1 MLPNKCDR
9 YSFAKV
15 NSTLCVIWLLFLPAF
30 LCAQELSPIV
40 KYNPSTYNAGNQ
52 NWMISQDSQRFMFFA
67 NNDGLLEFNG
77 SAWTLYPSP
86 NETII
91 RSVKVVGDRIYTG
104 CYMEFGYW
112 TRETNNHLK
121 YTSLSKKIKNKIV
134 DDEQFWNIFSYE
146 QWMIFQSLDQ
156 IHIYDT
162 KTDRFSV
169 VTPKNSILKSFQA
182 NNSIYYQVAN
192 EGLFEIE
199 NGKAKLVSNQPLAL
213 NNKIVAIFAIE
224 DGLLLQTQHNGF
236 FTYINGSFAPFFSD
250 VDDQIGTGSVYS
262 CHQLSDKGFAIG
274 TVSNGVFIL
283 SATGNLKY
291 HITQDKG
298 LSNNTI
304 LSVFEDV
311 DENLW
316 IGLDNG
322 INCLNLKSPIRSYS
336 DKTGFLGTV
345 YASLLHNGKLYIGTN
360 QGLFYKTYDSND
372 SFKFIANTKG
382 QVWSLFEFQGTIFCG
397 HDSGTFIVND
407 AIATSIFSASG
418 TWGFV
423 KVPGKYDLLLQGNYY
438 GISVLEKVNGQWK
451 FRNKISKFD
460 YSAKHFEISNS
471 RDVYISHEYKGVFRF
486 KLDENFRAC
495 SALTVLKTPKKGKN
509 ASLIKF
515 DKNIYYASKEGI
527 YVLDPAKK
535 EFRRD
540 TKLSSIFEKD
550 EYTSGKLIADNS
562 SKLWLFSKNY
572 IHYFT
577 LSKIGN
583 ELKKN
588 TIPIPLSLTGSML
601 GYENV
606 TRLSSSIYLIG
617 TTDGYYTINLN
628 DLRFKSNSVFITN
641 VAINKL
647 DEKMISCPVR
657 ERGEFDHDENSII
670 LNYTV
675 PEYNKYIYT
684 EYQYMLEGLQEK
696 WSDWSAKT
704 SANFKN
710 LPPGD
715 YVFKVRA
722 KIANSNPK
730 NMASYSFTIC
740 KPWYATTLALVIYL
754 ILAILLAVYIHKA
767 YKEYYRKKE
776 QKLIEENN
784 LLLEIKELE
793 NEQQIMK
800 LRNEQLSSDV
810 DSKNR
815 ELAVST
821 MGLMKKNE
829 LLSLIKDDLKRTGTD
844 SDEKSIKSVI
854 NTINKSISEDNS
866 WTIFKEAFNTADN
879 DFLKKIKQAHPSLT
893 PNDLRLCA
901 YLRLNLSSKEIAP
914 LLNISVRSVEVK
926 RYRLRK
932 KMDLPHETGVVEY
945 ILSI

>member
-1 MLPNKCDR
+1 MKIK
-9 YSFAKV
+9 FA
-15 NSTLCVIWLLFLPAF
+15 LIWLLLTPTLFF
-30 LCAQELSPIV
+30 AQELAPIV
-40 KYNPSTYNAGNQ
+40 KYPPATYNAGNQ
-52 NWMISQDSQRFMFFA
+52 NWMISQDNQRFMFFA
-67 NNDGLLEFNG
+67 NNEGLLEFNG

-112 TRETNNHLK
+112 TRDVNNQLK
-121 YTSLSKKIKNKIV
+121 YKSLSSKIKNRIV

-162 KTDRFSV
+162 KSGNFTAI
-169 VTPKNSILKSFQA
+169 TPKHRILKSFQA
-182 NNSIYYQVAN
+182 NNSIYYQVAD
-192 EGLFEIE
+192 EGLYEIE
-199 NGKAKLVSNQPLAL
+199 NGRAKLVSNQPVAVQ
-213 NNKIVAIFAIE
+213 NKIVAIFSAD
-224 DGLLLQTQHNGF
+224 DGLLLQTQNNGI
-236 FTYINGSFAPFFSD
+236 FTLINGNFAPFFSD
-250 VDDQIGTGSVYS
+250 VDDQITTSSVYS
-262 CHQLSDKGFAIG
+262 CQQLSDKGFAIG
-274 TVSNGVFIL
+274 TISNGVFIL
-283 SATGNLKY
+283 SATGKLRY

-298 LSNNTI
+298 LSNNTV
-304 LSVFEDV
+304 LSVFEDA

-322 INCLNLKSPIRSYS
+322 INCINLQSPIRSYS
-336 DKTGFLGTV
+336 DKTGSLGTV
-345 YASLLHNGKLYIGTN
+345 YASLLRNGKLYIGTN
-360 QGLFYKTYDSND
+360 QGLFVKPYNTNEP
-372 SFKFIANTKG
+372 FRFVPNTKG
-382 QVWSLFEFQGTIFCG
+382 QVWSLFEYQGTIFCG
-397 HDSGTFIVND
+397 HDSGTFVVVD
-407 AIATSIFSASG
+407 ANAVPIFSASG

-423 KVPGKYDLLLQGNYY
+423 KIPGHPNLLLQGNYY
-438 GISVLEKVNGQWK
+438 GISVLENVNGFWK

-460 YSAKHFEISNS
+460 YSAKHFEISS
-471 RDVYISHEYKGVFRF
+471 VRDVYISHEYKGVFRF
-486 KLDENFRAC
+486 HLDKDYRNC

-515 DKNIYYASKEGI
+515 DKTIYYASKEGI
-527 YVLDPAKK
+527 FVLDDAKK
-535 EFRRD
+535 TFTRD
-540 TKLSSIFEKD
+540 QKLSAVFEKD
-550 EYTSGKLIADNS
+550 EYTSGKLIADS
-562 SKLWLFSKNY
+562 SNKLWLFSKNY

-577 LSKIGN
+577 PSKIGN

-606 TRLSSSIYLIG
+606 TRLSNSIFLIG

-628 DLRFKSNSVFITN
+628 DLRFKSNSVSITS
-641 VAINKL
+641 VSINKL
-647 DEKMISCPVR
+647 DEKLISCPVKDG
-657 ERGEFDHDENSII
+657 GEFRYDENNII

-684 EYQYMLEGLQEK
+684 EYQYMLEGLQEE
-696 WSDWSAKT
+696 WSNWSART
-704 SANFKN
+704 TANFKN

-730 NMASYSFTIC
+730 NMAVYRFTIS
-740 KPWYATTLALVIYL
+740 KPWYATNLALLIYL
-754 ILAILLAVYIHKA
+754 ILGVLAAVYIHKA

-793 NEQQIMK
+793 NEQQLMK
-800 LRNEQLSSDV
+800 LKNEQLSSDV

-829 LLSLIKDDLKRTGTD
+829 LLALIKDDLKRTGTEND
-844 SDEKSIKSVI
+844 DKSIKSVI
-854 NTINKSISEDNS
+854 NTINKSISDDNS
-866 WTIFKEAFNTADN
+866 WAIFKDAFNSADN
-879 DFLKKIKQAHPSLT
+879 DFLKKVKLAHPSLT

-932 KMDLPHETGVVEY
+932 KMDLPHEMGVVEY